1 MRMRQRQRLF
11 KDEEEDDHST
21 TQKRTTKKEKY
32 FARARSSLLV
42 MEAGLLCDLH
52 LLAQVEQDVGEL
64 LLRATDEIFMK
75 PRRDGV
81 GGDDRWC
88 AWRDGVGAGARATIN
103 EGRKNSNG
111 VTNDSFSVC
120 ELELYRAD
128 EAVSYL

>member
-81 GGDDRWC
+81 GG
-88 AWRDGVGAGARATIN
+88 
-103 EGRKNSNG
+103 
-111 VTNDSFSVC
+111 
-120 ELELYRAD
+120 
-128 EAVSYL
+128 

>member
-1 MRMRQRQRLF
+1 
-11 KDEEEDDHST
+11 
-21 TQKRTTKKEKY
+21 
-32 FARARSSLLV
+32 

-88 AWRDGVGAGARATIN
+88 DWRDGVGAGARATMPLMPLIN
-103 EGRKNSNG
+103 EGRTVMESRMAPFLPA
-111 VTNDSFSVC
+111 S
-120 ELELYRAD
+120 YRAD
-128 EAVSYL
+128 EAVIYSAVCTDR